1 MNDIS
6 TVKGVI
12 ALALEKEAEAQALYR
27 KLAGLA
33 NTGRATAIFEELAAE
48 EGRHYERLSDLDPN
62 SLPDLAFEPGADL
75 KIGDHLKQ
83 PAFSPDMT
91 YQEILIL
98 AMKNEAVAQR
108 LYKDLA
114 ATSAGQPELVRL
126 FEFLAAQEGGHK
138 LRLETEYDE
147 YVLTES

>member
-1 MNDIS
+1 MSEVS

-12 ALALEKEAEAQALYR
+12 ALALEKEAEAEALYL

-33 NTGRATAIFEELAAE
+33 GTGRATAIFEELAAE
-48 EGRHYERLSDLDPN
+48 ENKHYRALNNLDSN
-62 SLPDLAFEPGADL
+62 NLPDLAFKPAVDL

-83 PAFSPDMT
+83 PTFSPDMT

-98 AMKNEAVAQR
+98 AMKNEAVAQQ

-114 ATSAGQPELVRL
+114 ATAAGDPELVQL
-126 FEFLAAQEGGHK
+126 FEFLAGQEGRHK

-147 YVLTES
+147 YVLTEG